1 MIRGRYVNVI
11 ECAKLP
17 ATKNSQDGSIGCGA
31 CIRSHLPERGP
42 FSICMHRSDAATVS
56 YMEVAVSGQRA
67 TMRYK
72 PGPCCSNG
80 AMMTKT
86 ISLAR

>member
-1 MIRGRYVNVI
+1 MSRGRNVNVI
-11 ECAKLP
+11 EYAKAARNQKFGGRL
-17 ATKNSQDGSIGCGA
+17 NWLRRLH
-31 CIRSHLPERGP
+31 RSHLPERGP

-56 YMEVAVSGQRA
+56 YTEVAVSGQRA

-72 PGPCCSNG
+72 LGPYCSNG
-80 AMMTKT
+80 AMVTKT